1 MNTDQK
7 TIEVGGIIS
16 DTTVTWGC
24 VGVALFVGGLL
35 LGQAL
40 VQYDLSQ
47 TAVCVRVQ
55 GEP

>member
-7 TIEVGGIIS
+7 TIEVEGIIS